1 VSGRPRKELIAV
13 SRVQLAEALHK
24 HAWFRE
30 SRPRGQRAVLIDCDL
45 AGISLAGLD
54 LSQADLTG
62 SSFRGASLVGCH
74 FDMATAF
81 CCDFSQANLEN
92 SSFKRAD
99 LRGSRFAGAVL
110 IGANLFEADLREGG
124 QVSRDRKGEFFV
136 QGGTDDPA
144 NGPGVDFKG
153 ANLTNAIL
161 HQVMAVRTD
170 FSDATMRGTKL
181 VRAHLQGANF
191 TNCDLEAAD
200 FAQADMRAA
209 CFRGAVLS
217 HANLE
222 YANTAGAD
230 MEDVLSEK
238 PQGRLLDELPVS
250 VEEMRRQHTRFIAS
264 HGATGALLD
273 LSGFDLRGS
282 GSWAGVCLT
291 MARAVGA
298 VFQRLDLSGAALQ
311 AAKCQGADFRNCQFD
326 AADMRGVSLAGA
338 RLNNASLRKV
348 DLRALL
354 MDQGMRMAAD
364 LSNASLRNADLSGAL
379 LQGARF
385 AGADLSFA
393 NLTEVDFTG
402 VDLAGATLVG
412 CKMSRAQTAAV
423 ASLGTIVSPTP
434 PLVVVPNKVT

>member
-1 VSGRPRKELIAV
+1 VSDRPRKELIAV

-30 SRPRGQRAVLIDCDL
+30 SRPRGRRAVLIDCDL
-45 AGISLAGLD
+45 DGISLAGLD

-62 SSFRGASLVGCH
+62 SSFRGASLAGCL
-74 FDMATAF
+74 FDMTTAF
-81 CCDFSQANLEN
+81 CCDFTQANLEN
-92 SSFKRAD
+92 TSFKRAD

-124 QVSRDRKGEFFV
+124 QVSRDRKGEFHV
-136 QGGTDDPA
+136 QGGTGDPA
-144 NGPGVDFKG
+144 GGSGVDFKG

-161 HQVMAVRTD
+161 HQVLAVRTD

-181 VRAHLQGANF
+181 IRAHLQGANF
-191 TNCDLEAAD
+191 TNCDLESAD

-238 PQGRLLDELPVS
+238 PRGRLLDELPLS
-250 VEEMRRQHTRFIAS
+250 LQEMRDQHARFITS

-282 GSWAGVCLT
+282 GSWARVCLT
-291 MARAVGA
+291 MARAMGA
-298 VFQRLDLSGAALQ
+298 VFHRLDLSGAAMQ
-311 AAKCQGADFRNCQFD
+311 AAKCQGGDFRNCRLD
-326 AADMRGVSLAGA
+326 AADMRGIGLQGA
-338 RLNNASLRKV
+338 RMNNASMRKV
-348 DLRALL
+348 DLRALQ
-354 MDQGMRMAAD
+354 MDQGVRMAAN
-364 LSNASLRNADLSGAL
+364 LSNASLRNVDLSGAL
-379 LQGARF
+379 LQGARL

-393 NLTEVDFTG
+393 KLTEVDFAG

-412 CKMSRAQTAAV
+412 CKMSRAQNAAV
-423 ASLGTIVSPTP
+423 ASLGAIVA
-434 PLVVVPNKVT
+434 V

>member
-30 SRPRGQRAVLIDCDL
+30 SRPRGQRAVLMDCDL

-62 SSFRGASLVGCH
+62 SSFRGASLVGCQ

-81 CCDFSQANLEN
+81 CCDFTQANLEN
-92 SSFKRAD
+92 ASFKRAD

-124 QVSRDRKGEFFV
+124 QISRDRKGEFHV
-136 QGGTDDPA
+136 HGGTGDPA
-144 NGPGVDFKG
+144 DGPAVDFKG

-161 HQVMAVRTD
+161 HQVMAVSTD

-200 FAQADMRAA
+200 FGQADMREA

-217 HANLE
+217 HANFE
-222 YANTAGAD
+222 FADIAGAD
-230 MEDVLSEK
+230 MQDTLSDK
-238 PQGRLLDELPVS
+238 PHGRPIDELLVS
-250 VEEMRRQHTRFIAS
+250 LEELHRQHEQFLGS
-264 HGATGALLD
+264 HGAEGALLD
-273 LSGFDLRGS
+273 VSGFDLRGS

-291 MARAVGA
+291 MAKAVGA
-298 VFQRLDLSGAALQ
+298 VFQRLDLSGAAMQ
-311 AAKCQGADFRNCQFD
+311 AAKCQGGDFRNCRFD
-326 AADMRGVSLAGA
+326 AADMRGVCMEGA
-338 RLNNASLRKV
+338 RLNNASMRKV
-348 DLRALL
+348 DLRALR
-354 MDQGMRMAAD
+354 MGQGVQMAAD
-364 LSNASLRNADLSGAL
+364 LSHASLRHADLSGAL
-379 LQGARF
+379 LRGVRL

-393 NLTEVDFTG
+393 DLTEVDLTG
-402 VDLAGATLVG
+402 VDLAGATLEG
-412 CKMSRAQTAAV
+412 CKLSRVQSATLAGLSAV
-423 ASLGTIVSPTP
+423 VTP
-434 PLVVVPNKVT
+434 